1 MTMETSSYDKRL
13 DEARQRL
20 KAYIERSKKA
30 HMEFDRI
37 QGKHLTL
44 IECSGKKSGKG
55 IDLKKLNGL

>member
-1 MTMETSSYDKRL
+1 MKTSSNDRRL
-13 DEARQRL
+13 DEARERL

-44 IECSGKKSGKG
+44 IKCSEKETGKG